1 MIPTKELATEYLKK
15 QGYDAEIDKG
25 VVTVYGAQFNTI
37 QDELKGIGY
46 NASFGVK
53 GKRDGREY

>member
-15 QGYDAEIDKG
+15 QGYDAELEKG
-25 VVTVYGAQFNTI
+25 VVTVYGQPFNLI

-46 NASFGVK
+46 YASFGVK
-53 GKRDGREY
+53 GSRDGERG